1 MLEDGLSYP
10 MQGDSWIAQMLI
22 GGVLLVFFFLL
33 IPVFAFNGYL
43 LRVIGTTVEGE
54 SEPPAWDDWGGLI
67 IDGIKF
73 SIVGLVYSIVPIV
86 AIFGIG
92 SVLLGLG
99 GAAGN
104 SGGGIIAGFGL
115 MTFLLLIPVLFLV
128 YYIVPAALAN
138 MAVEG
143 SLGAAF
149 DFSLLKNV
157 VLTSDYFIA
166 VLMPIVVGIITNIIS
181 NILAVTVIGL
191 VLVPFVTY
199 YGQVAVFRMFGTAF
213 ASQTNKSAQQV
224 TGPTTSA

>member
-1 MLEDGLSYP
+1 

-43 LRVIGTTVEGE
+43 LRVIGTTVDGE
-54 SEPPAWDDWGGLI
+54 SEPPAWDDWGELI

-99 GAAGN
+99 GAAGE

-115 MTFLLLIPVLFLV
+115 MTILLLIPVMFLV

-166 VLMPIVVGIITNIIS
+166 VLMPIVVGIITNLIS

-213 ASQTNKSAQQV
+213 ASQTNKNAKQV